1 MTTVRILLYID
12 LYLIHSTYSSYDRND
27 NNYGKDCVQ
36 MYKIQIKH
44 DGKWLSGLQYPEHK
58 LVECLEKIQRLE
70 QEGKEVRFLIVG
82 EKIQ

>member
-1 MTTVRILLYID
+1 
-12 LYLIHSTYSSYDRND
+12 
-27 NNYGKDCVQ
+27 

-70 QEGKEVRFLIVG
+70 QEGKEVRFLIVVD
-82 EKIQ
+82 KIHRKFM